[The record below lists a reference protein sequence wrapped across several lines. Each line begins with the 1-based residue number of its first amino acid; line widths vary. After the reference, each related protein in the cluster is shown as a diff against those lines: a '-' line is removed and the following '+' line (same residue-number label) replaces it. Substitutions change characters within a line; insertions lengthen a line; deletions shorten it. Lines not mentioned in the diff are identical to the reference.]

1 MQKVCIT
8 TNVYVIT
15 VDELYK
21 GTKFYVRATKAG
33 AKNLFKKIV
42 KEVYFFDQGEEDTE
56 EEFEEAWDLGF
67 WESKNG
73 NVVTCTKCTAVAE
86 EENLTV
92 IK

>member
-15 VDELYK
+15 VDDLYK

-33 AKNLFKKIV
+33 AENLFKKLV
-42 KEVYFFDQGEEDTE
+42 KDYFDPEENTE
-56 EEFEEAWDLGF
+56 EELEEAWDLWL
-67 WESKNG
+67 WESKHG
-73 NVVTCTKCTAVAE
+73 HVVTCAKCTAVADE
-86 EENLTV
+86 EKLTV

>member
-15 VDELYK
+15 VDDLYK
-21 GTKFYVRATKAG
+21 GTKFYVRATQAG
-33 AKNLFKKIV
+33 AENLFKKIV
-42 KEVYFFDQGEEDTE
+42 KDYFDHEENTE
-56 EEFEEAWDLGF
+56 KELEEAWDLGF
-67 WESKNG
+67 WESEHG
-73 NVVTCTKCTAVAE
+73 HVVTCTKCTAVVE

>member
-15 VDELYK
+15 VDDLYK

-33 AKNLFKKIV
+33 AQNLFMKIV
-42 KEVYFFDQGEEDTE
+42 KEVYFSDQGEEDMKE
-56 EEFEEAWDLGF
+56 ELEEAWDLGF

-73 NVVTCTKCTAVAE
+73 NVVTCTKCTAIVE
-86 EENLTV
+86 GENLTV

>member
-21 GTKFYVRATKAG
+21 GTKFYVRATLAG
-33 AKNLFKKIV
+33 AQNLFNKIV
-42 KEVYFFDQGEEDTE
+42 KEIYFFDQGEDMEKD
-56 EEFEEAWDLGF
+56 FEEAWDLGF
-67 WESKNG
+67 WESENG
-73 NVVTCTKCTAVAE
+73 NVVTCTKCTAVVE
-86 EENLTV
+86 GENLTV